1 MAHRPADPKVQG
13 LHDTGQRQGIQEESW
28 RSIDI
33 VDSNIDSV
41 VEARGFEP
49 DQWLVAINTCKM
61 CGQKG
66 VLRDTLWHTTA
77 STTRCLLCF
86 VYFLSYFCL

>member
-41 VEARGFEP
+41 VEARGTNWTSISLQAER
-49 DQWLVAINTCKM
+49 
-61 CGQKG
+61 CGQ
-66 VLRDTLWHTTA
+66 
-77 STTRCLLCF
+77 RCL
-86 VYFLSYFCL
+86 